1 MWFALGFIAGLVT
14 ATFIAV
20 LVAFFKQPIESV
32 TDRIYRDIQ
41 ANARQAGL
49 SQRGAIYIPRDDAEV
64 VRDRIVAEN
73 RAKGRDTNIDEL
85 R

>member
-1 MWFALGFIAGLVT
+1 MWFALGYIAGLVT
-14 ATFIAV
+14 SALI
-20 LVAFFKQPIESV
+20 VAALAYFKSPIERFVDS
-32 TDRIYRDIQ
+32 TAKDLH
-41 ANARQAGL
+41 NAGPRP
-49 SQRGAIYIPRDDAEV
+49 RGGIYIPRDDAEV